1 MHLITM
7 SYGEYDDYNEIPIL
21 ISPTIT
27 DARLIAD
34 DMNENPESE
43 YLDYALKEYGGRLPT
58 DAYFSVTE
66 LPVVYADSP
75 SMISNRERKKRLLSD
90 EISEWESLPISWV
103 WTLNNIL
110 AMELPWRFLIRLVNR
125 LRNTRERIQGA

>member
-1 MHLITM
+1 M